1 MSQFIIRRLLLV
13 IPVLL
18 GVSIVVF
25 GIMHLSPGDP
35 ARIMLGAGASHEDVV
50 RVRQEF
56 GLDQPIYVQYWNWM
70 SGVLQGDM
78 GRSISLHRPVLG
90 EVLMRFQ
97 NTVLLTS
104 VAIVISFSLGIAMGV
119 ISAVKR
125 GSLFDRL
132 LILTATIGLS
142 LPAFWFAMMLIILF
156 SVNLQLLPGTGMT
169 SSIGGGGVL
178 DVAKHMIL
186 PALALSVVP
195 MAVVAR
201 YTRSTVLEVI
211 AQDYV
216 NTARAKGLRE
226 RVIVMRHVLRNAM
239 VVIVTMLGLQIGFML
254 AGAVYIENVF
264 SWPGLGHLLVEAI
277 LRRDYPLV
285 QGGVLV
291 VATSYVFV
299 NLLTD
304 IAYGYLDPRIR
315 LS

>member
-13 IPVLL
+13 LPVLF
-18 GVSIVVF
+18 GVSVVVF

-35 ARIMLGAGASHEDVV
+35 ARIMLGAGASTEDVV

-56 GLDQPIYVQYWNWM
+56 GLDRPIYVQYWNWI
-70 SGVLQGDM
+70 SGVVQGDM
-78 GRSISLHRPVLG
+78 GRSISLHRPVLP
-90 EVLMRFQ
+90 EVMMRFQ

-104 VAIVISFSLGIAMGV
+104 VAILISFSLGIAMGV
-119 ISAVKR
+119 VSAVKR

-156 SVNLQLLPGTGMT
+156 SVNLGWLPGTGMT
-169 SSIGGGGVL
+169 SSIGGGGFF
-178 DVAKHMIL
+178 DIAKHMIL

-226 RVIVMRHVLRNAM
+226 RVIIMRHVLRNAM
-239 VVIVTMLGLQIGFML
+239 VVIITMLGLQIGFML

-264 SWPGLGHLLVEAI
+264 SWPGLGHMLVEAI

>member
-1 MSQFIIRRLLLV
+1 MSQFIIRRTLLV

-35 ARIMLGAGASHEDVV
+35 ARIMLGAGASQEDVD

-56 GLDQPIYVQYWNWM
+56 GLDQPIYVQYFNWM
-70 SGVLQGDM
+70 SDVVRGDM

-90 EVLMRFQ
+90 EVLTRFQ
-97 NTVLLTS
+97 NTVLLAS
-104 VAIVISFSLGIAMGV
+104 VAVVIAFSLGIAMGV

-132 LILTATIGLS
+132 LILIATIGLS

-169 SSIGGGGVL
+169 SSIDGGGVF

-186 PALALSVVP
+186 PAIALSVVP

-216 NTARAKGLRE
+216 NTARAKGLQE
-226 RVIVMRHVLRNAM
+226 RVIIMRHVLRNAM
-239 VVIVTMLGLQIGFML
+239 VVIVTMLGLQIGFLL

-264 SWPGLGHLLVEAI
+264 SWPGLGHMLVEAI

-291 VATSYVFV
+291 VATSYVLV